1 MNETTLRED
10 FDLNEAIEGNTT
22 EVSGVYFGL
31 MQNAE
36 WVLWCKMDFTSYPVD
51 KQVVQKQIITS
62 CPKIEGFFLQACNHD
77 IFDEDTWKVDM
88 KLLKGSSRYKGV
100 HLMSGNYIK
109 QNGLNLDYDVTVKLE
124 QKYMMLELEVTMKR
138 KGLRSF
144 IENIAPP
151 GLLVAVSWVIFQ
163 ISLFSHL

>member
-1 MNETTLRED
+1 M
-10 FDLNEAIEGNTT
+10 
-22 EVSGVYFGL
+22 
-31 MQNAE
+31 
-36 WVLWCKMDFTSYPVD
+36 
-51 KQVVQKQIITS
+51 
-62 CPKIEGFFLQACNHD
+62 QACNHD
-77 IFDEDTWKVDM
+77 IIDEDTWKVDM

-124 QKYMMLELEVTMKR
+124 QKNMMLELEVTMKR

-151 GLLVAVSWVIFQ
+151 GLLVAVSWVIFH
-163 ISLFSHL
+163 ISLFTRMFD

>member
-1 MNETTLRED
+1 M
-10 FDLNEAIEGNTT
+10 
-22 EVSGVYFGL
+22 
-31 MQNAE
+31 
-36 WVLWCKMDFTSYPVD
+36 
-51 KQVVQKQIITS
+51 
-62 CPKIEGFFLQACNHD
+62 QACNHD
-77 IFDEDTWKVDM
+77 IIDEDTWKVDM

-124 QKYMMLELEVTMKR
+124 QKNMMLELEVTMKR

-151 GLLVAVSWVIFQ
+151 GLLVAVSWVIF
-163 ISLFSHL
+163 

>member
-1 MNETTLRED
+1 M
-10 FDLNEAIEGNTT
+10 
-22 EVSGVYFGL
+22 
-31 MQNAE
+31 
-36 WVLWCKMDFTSYPVD
+36 
-51 KQVVQKQIITS
+51 
-62 CPKIEGFFLQACNHD
+62 QACNHD

-88 KLLKGSSRYKGV
+88 KLLKGSSRYEGV

-163 ISLFSHL
+163 ISLFTCMFD

>member
-1 MNETTLRED
+1 
-10 FDLNEAIEGNTT
+10 
-22 EVSGVYFGL
+22 
-31 MQNAE
+31 
-36 WVLWCKMDFTSYPVD
+36 
-51 KQVVQKQIITS
+51 
-62 CPKIEGFFLQACNHD
+62 
-77 IFDEDTWKVDM
+77 M
-88 KLLKGSSRYKGV
+88 KLLRGSSRYEGV

-124 QKYMMLELEVTMKR
+124 QEDMMLELEVTMKR

-163 ISLFSHL
+163 ISLYSRLFFNAFMVAGVVGHYRIVEF